1 MIHNNNTINIKEKK
15 HKKKYICSFC
25 SRSFSKGYNLEIHT
39 RIHTNSRPFPCNVCK
54 KSFRRADHLKDHMY
68 THTNRKPFQCPCGKG
83 FSVLRAFS
91 IHKLLYSRNSDFTCP
106 ICPQQVSFNKRC
118 SLKSHMLAHHKDVKP
133 KQLDEI
139 VDAVVDNLVCCDN
152 SRPKDGDGD
161 VDVCSLDDDHETS
174 QESLPSPGSLS
185 HITHRKKVFSSF
197 SIDFLL
203 S

>member
-1 MIHNNNTINIKEKK
+1 MFHNNNTINIKEKK

-39 RIHTNSRPFPCNVCK
+39 RIHTNSRPFPCTVCK

-68 THTNRKPFQCPCGKG
+68 THTNQKPFQCQCGKG
-83 FSVLRAFS
+83 FSVLRSFS
-91 IHKLLYSRNSDFTCP
+91 LHKLLYSTNYDFTCP
-106 ICPQQVSFNKRC
+106 ICPQQVTFNKRC
-118 SLKSHMLAHHKDVKP
+118 SLKTHILAHHKNIKP

-139 VDAVVDNLVCCDN
+139 VNAVVDNLVCCDN
-152 SRPKDGDGD
+152 SKSTD
-161 VDVCSLDDDHETS
+161 VDVCSLDEEYETS
-174 QESLPSPGSLS
+174 QESLPSPNCL
-185 HITHRKKVFSSF
+185 THAIERKKVFSSF